1 MPVEFVIPDPINITV
16 TQQSPSHD
24 ETDVVL
30 RTELINVTV
39 PGIQGPAGEDGII
52 GSNGKD
58 AFRYIGDTEPDT
70 SDWEVDDFWYD
81 TSTE

>member
-16 TQQSPSHD
+16 TQHSPSDD

-30 RTELINVTV
+30 RTEIVNVEV
-39 PGIQGPAGEDGII
+39 PGMQGATGT
-52 GSNGKD
+52 
-58 AFRYIGDTEPDT
+58 AFRYIGPTLPDT
-70 SDWEVDDFWYD
+70 TDWEVNDFWYD